1 MDGYA
6 PAFVA
11 HNIPLILVSGLLS
24 EPKES
29 SKQQNDASELNVG
42 PEEASTLLKLL
53 QDVDASDLAWNS
65 HEFTA
70 KKRFRVK
77 FIGREYTL
85 PPRFANLTPSQ
96 PLGTTSKIILHST
109 LSPLTPES
117 SLFPDG
123 LIDPKWIDKHQD
135 FVPCALVSF
144 YKFSSDPKLYQN
156 HDEKLKLKIRR
167 ERTQLN
173 QSGYKSYL
181 VVALISDNATVISP
195 EIEERLSRIRRETGL
210 DTKTSLLFLSSQQ
223 SNDELKGSVK
233 NLITKIYPPCIEY
246 YRDLSKH
253 CRRKKNK
260 GAIPRQNH
268 AISSITSQA
277 LSIHGWTFRYDF
289 KLGVFAEFRQ
299 EMESALRSYEG
310 AYETLLSTDIFEA
323 MTISTP
329 RWNEARSLADI
340 LAFRMVRCLLWN
352 GNHSAAVRRWALHEE
367 RIKNFVGR
375 RDKDQAMFDL
385 ETWKARWATMMA
397 ETINKA
403 SIPEFNGSAIYL
415 LPEKNFAIRGE
426 SKPWEYL
433 HHPGYWFRV
442 ASNYLIAQQSFISR
456 TTDENIFLPDSSIN
470 LKEFDSDCNLNIYK
484 PSESNQERSS
494 TKDQRVDHSSLILDL
509 LNKAILEFR
518 QRKQFH
524 IVQELQLLSA
534 YELIKIKSWDKA
546 FKLLVSLRKNMSYR
560 KECWWNVV
568 EEILWALRKVAA
580 FIGDAG
586 SILAVDWELMN
597 KDFTYNPSFS
607 YDFSKSLKG
616 IDLQYRPSIII
627 HNTELN
633 SFLSAT
639 YNFDTSKSK
648 VDDLCLSQFV
658 VSSNAISSA
667 TPIVVSKIEICFEG
681 KMDSIFLRHDESEMT
696 PLSRKGSV
704 SMRRI
709 ELEESSSKG
718 GLTESTQNTNL
729 LFQPGC
735 VSVFEFSNYLKES
748 GEIKAIAAK
757 FFIKTDLFDLE
768 YVHRFPK
775 KSTSGIWWGEKS
787 TRKKSIRGST
797 SFITI
802 LPKPP
807 KLKLQLETMDI
818 EYSINEKLHQQLL
831 ILNEEDVDIVLAL
844 EARVLGD
851 QVPKVSL
858 EFESLY
864 KSDIE
869 NIETSLKTFPLKGVN
884 IIKMACG
891 GTARV
896 KVEIPPF
903 ESTGKYELFL
913 EADYR
918 LITKMET
925 SMLKT
930 ALIELHVIEPFETT
944 YDFSPRIH
952 PDPWPSLFTHVD
964 PDDNQEI
971 KAQGIP
977 QKWCLTTHCTS
988 RLKSD
993 IIIEDINTEIN
1004 SINGNIKFLTSKVQD
1019 LPKDGLKITSGTL
1032 YEAKFNITTQSID
1045 ISDRTPTAIDK
1056 SLVVLWRRI
1065 KADSPVIQT
1074 KLTIPRLHVSG
1085 SEPRVISEVSFD
1097 HTNPLIAYF
1106 SFMIENPSHHFLSFG
1121 LFMESSENFAF
1132 SGPKQGILQLLP
1144 LSRKRIQFQIL
1155 PYTRG
1160 KWLGPIQCII
1170 RDRYFQ
1176 KVLRIIPTDGMMIDK
1191 EGIMIWIPKES
1202 DL

>member
-29 SKQQNDASELNVG
+29 LKQQNDSYELNVG

-65 HEFTA
+65 REFTA
-70 KKRFRVK
+70 KKRFKVK
-77 FIGREYTL
+77 MIRREYTL
-85 PPRFANLTPSQ
+85 PPRSANPIPSQ
-96 PLGTTSKIILHST
+96 SLGPTSKIILHST
-109 LSPLTPES
+109 LSPLSPES

-123 LIDPKWIDKHQD
+123 LIDPKWIDKHQQ

-144 YKFSSDPKLYQN
+144 YKFSSDPNLFQN
-156 HDEKLKLKIRR
+156 HDEKLKIKIRR

-223 SNDELKGSVK
+223 SNAELQGSVK

-260 GAIPRQNH
+260 GTAPRQNN
-268 AISSITSQA
+268 AISSISSQP
-277 LSIHGWTFRYDF
+277 LSSHGWTFRYDF

-310 AYETLLSTDIFEA
+310 AYETLLGTDIFEA
-323 MTISTP
+323 LTISTP
-329 RWNEARSLADI
+329 RWNEAKSLADI

-352 GNHSAAVRRWALHEE
+352 GNHSAAVHRWALHRE
-367 RIKNFVGR
+367 RIEDFVDR
-375 RDKDQAMFDL
+375 RERGQAKYDL
-385 ETWKARWATMMA
+385 ETWKARWATIMA
-397 ETINKA
+397 ETIKRV

-415 LPEKNFAIRGE
+415 LPEKNFSIRGE
-426 SKPWEYL
+426 SKPWECL
-433 HHPGYWFRV
+433 HHPGYWFRL
-442 ASNYLIAQQSFISR
+442 ASNYLVAQQGFALQI
-456 TTDENIFLPDSSIN
+456 TDENCFLPDSSLN
-470 LKEFDSDCNLNIYK
+470 LIEFDSDCNLDKYR
-484 PSESNQERSS
+484 PFDSDQERSLTS
-494 TKDQRVDHSSLILDL
+494 HQTADHSSLILDL
-509 LNKAILEFR
+509 LDKALLEFS

-524 IVQELQLLSA
+524 VVQELQLLSA
-534 YELIKIKSWDKA
+534 NELIKKKSWDKA
-546 FKLLVSLRKNMSYR
+546 FKLLVTLWKNMSYR

-568 EEILWALRKVAA
+568 EEILWALRKAA
-580 FIGDAG
+580 TYVGDAG

-607 YDFSKSLKG
+607 YNFSNSLQG
-616 IDLQYRPSIII
+616 IDLKCRTSIVI
-627 HNTELN
+627 HNTDLY
-633 SFLSAT
+633 SFLNAT
-639 YNFDTSKSK
+639 YTFDSPNSK
-648 VDDLCLSQFV
+648 VDDMCLSQFV

-667 TPIVVSKIEICFEG
+667 TPIVISKIEICFEG
-681 KMDSIFLRHDESEMT
+681 KMGSIFLRHNESEII
-696 PLSRKGSV
+696 PSSIKGSASIRKIV
-704 SMRRI
+704 
-709 ELEESSSKG
+709 LDDSSKG
-718 GLTESTQNTNL
+718 DLTESTQNTSL

-735 VSVFEFSNYLKES
+735 LSVFEFSNYLKEA
-748 GEIKAIAAK
+748 GEIKAVAAK
-757 FFIKTDLFDLE
+757 FFIKMDLFDLE
-768 YVHRFPK
+768 YIHKFPR
-775 KSTSGIWWGEKS
+775 KSTPGIWWGEKS
-787 TRKKSIRGST
+787 ARKRLIRGST
-797 SFITI
+797 SSLTV

-807 KLKLQLETMDI
+807 KLKLQLETENI
-818 EYSINEKLHQQLL
+818 EYCINELSRQQLV
-831 ILNEEDVDIVLAL
+831 ILNGEDVDIVIAL
-844 EARVLGD
+844 EAQVLGD

-858 EFESLY
+858 EFESLC
-864 KSDIE
+864 KFDSD
-869 NIETSLKTFPLKGVN
+869 NIETSLEKLHLKGVY
-884 IIKMACG
+884 IGKLASG
-891 GTARV
+891 GTVAV
-896 KVEIPPF
+896 KIDIPPF
-903 ESTGKYELFL
+903 ESTGKYKLFL
-913 EADYR
+913 KADYR
-918 LITKMET
+918 LVTKMET

-930 ALIELHVIEPFETT
+930 ASIELQIIEPFETT

-952 PDPWPSLFTHVD
+952 PHPWPSLFTHID
-964 PDDNQEI
+964 QDHNQEI
-971 KAQGIP
+971 KAQGIS

-988 RLKSD
+988 LLKSD

-1004 SINGNIKFLTSKVQD
+1004 LINGKIQCLTSKVQD
-1019 LPKDGLKITSGTL
+1019 LPKDGLKITPGAL
-1032 YEAKFNITTQSID
+1032 HEAKFNITTQNID
-1045 ISDRTPTAIDK
+1045 IGDRASSAIDK

-1065 KADSPVIQT
+1065 KANSPVIQT
-1074 KLTIPRLHVSG
+1074 KLNIPRLHVSG

-1097 HTNPLIAYF
+1097 HTNPLVAYF
-1106 SFMIENPSHHFLSFG
+1106 SVMIENPSHHFLSFG
-1121 LFMESSENFAF
+1121 IFMESSERFAF

-1144 LSRKRIQFQIL
+1144 LSRKKIQFQIL

-1160 KWLGPIQCII
+1160 KWLGPIQCVI

-1176 KVLRIIPTDGMMIDK
+1176 KVLRIIPTDRMAIDK

-1202 DL
+1202 EF